1 MESSLDTLDPSVP
14 DYSVVIPVRNEAH
27 NIPPL
32 IAELKT
38 VMTAHQPYEIV
49 IVDDGSDDATPEVLG
64 DQARACPELRVIRH
78 RSGAGQSAAITTG
91 VNEARA
97 GIIITLDGDGQNDPA
112 DIPAL
117 LDRFREAD
125 DPDSLLVTGQRQ
137 KRRDSLL
144 KRASSRVANAV
155 RGTLLGDRT
164 PDIGCGLK
172 VFSRPA
178 YLAMP
183 GFDHMHRF
191 LPALMLRQGGRV
203 LSVPVNHRPREH
215 GATKYGV
222 FDRLWVGL
230 VDLLGVMWLQRRA
243 GTPAPGTLGNGEGS
257 GFVDRLGARWLKR
270 RTVAPEIEEG
280 SGEEAGS

>member
-1 MESSLDTLDPSVP
+1 MEKSLDTSVP
-14 DYSVVIPVRNEAH
+14 DFSVVVPVRNEAD
-27 NIPPL
+27 NISPL

-38 VMTAHQPYEIV
+38 VMTALQPYEIV
-49 IVDDGSDDATPEVLG
+49 IVDDGSDDATPEVLR

-78 RSGAGQSAAITTG
+78 RSSVGQSAAITTG

-125 DPDSLLVTGQRQ
+125 NPDLLLVTGERQ

-144 KRASSRVANAV
+144 KRLSSRVANAV
-155 RGTLLGDRT
+155 RGTLLGDHT
-164 PDIGCGLK
+164 PDTGCGLK

-191 LPALMLRQGGRV
+191 LPALMLCQGGHV
-203 LSVPVNHRPREH
+203 LSVPVNHRARQH
-215 GATKYGV
+215 GVTKYGV
-222 FDRLWVGL
+222 FDRLRVGI
-230 VDLLGVMWLQRRA
+230 VDLFGVMWLQRRP
-243 GTPAPGTLGNGEGS
+243 GTPIPGNAEGS
-257 GFVDRLGARWLKR
+257 GFIDRLGARWLKR
-270 RTVAPEIEEG
+270 RAVAPEIDQG
-280 SGEEAGS
+280 AREEAGS

>member
-1 MESSLDTLDPSVP
+1 MEKSLDTSVP
-14 DYSVVIPVRNEAH
+14 DFSVVVPVRNEAD
-27 NIPPL
+27 NISPL

-38 VMTAHQPYEIV
+38 VMTALQPYEIV
-49 IVDDGSDDATPEVLG
+49 IVDDGSDDATPEVLR

-78 RSGAGQSAAITTG
+78 RSSAGQSAAITNG

-125 DPDSLLVTGQRQ
+125 NPDLLLVTGERQ
-137 KRRDSLL
+137 KRWDSLL
-144 KRASSRVANAV
+144 KRLSSRVANAV
-155 RGTLLGDRT
+155 RGTLLGDHT
-164 PDIGCGLK
+164 PDAGCGLK

-191 LPALMLRQGGRV
+191 LPALMLCQGGHV
-203 LSVPVNHRPREH
+203 LSVPVNHRARQH

-222 FDRLWVGL
+222 FDRLGVGI
-230 VDLLGVMWLQRRA
+230 VDLFGVMWLQRRP
-243 GTPAPGTLGNGEGS
+243 GTPIPGNAEGS
-257 GFVDRLGARWLKR
+257 GFIDRLGARWLKR
-270 RTVAPEIEEG
+270 RAVAPEIDQG
-280 SGEEAGS
+280 AREEAGS

>member
-1 MESSLDTLDPSVP
+1 MEKSLDTSVP
-14 DYSVVIPVRNEAH
+14 DFSVVVPVRNEAD
-27 NIPPL
+27 NISPL

-38 VMTAHQPYEIV
+38 VMTALQPYEIV
-49 IVDDGSDDATPEVLG
+49 IVDDGSDDATPEVLR

-78 RSGAGQSAAITTG
+78 RSSAGQSAAITTG

-125 DPDSLLVTGQRQ
+125 NPDLLLVTGERQ

-144 KRASSRVANAV
+144 KRLSSRVANAV
-155 RGTLLGDRT
+155 RGTLLGDYT
-164 PDIGCGLK
+164 PDTGCGLK

-191 LPALMLRQGGRV
+191 MPALMLCQGGHV
-203 LSVPVNHRPREH
+203 LSVPVNHRARQH
-215 GATKYGV
+215 GVTKYGV
-222 FDRLWVGL
+222 FDRLGMGI
-230 VDLLGVMWLQRRA
+230 VDLFGVMWLQRRS
-243 GTPAPGTLGNGEGS
+243 GTPVLGNAEGS
-257 GFVDRLGARWLKR
+257 GFIDRLGARWLKR
-270 RTVAPEIEEG
+270 RALAPEIDQG
-280 SGEEAGS
+280 AGEEAGS

>member
-1 MESSLDTLDPSVP
+1 MENSLDTSVP
-14 DYSVVIPVRNEAH
+14 DFSVVVPVRNEAD
-27 NIPPL
+27 NISPL

-38 VMTAHQPYEIV
+38 VMTALQPYEIV
-49 IVDDGSDDATPEVLG
+49 IVDDGSDDATPEVLR

-78 RSGAGQSAAITTG
+78 RSSAGQSAAITTG

-125 DPDSLLVTGQRQ
+125 NPDLLLVTGERQ
-137 KRRDSLL
+137 KRWDSLL
-144 KRASSRVANAV
+144 KRLSSRVANAV
-155 RGTLLGDRT
+155 RGTLLGDHT
-164 PDIGCGLK
+164 PDAGCGLK

-191 LPALMLRQGGRV
+191 LSALMLCQGGHV
-203 LSVPVNHRPREH
+203 LSVPVNHRARQH

-222 FDRLWVGL
+222 FDRLGVGI
-230 VDLLGVMWLQRRA
+230 VDLFGVMWLQRRP
-243 GTPAPGTLGNGEGS
+243 GTPVPGNAEGLG
-257 GFVDRLGARWLKR
+257 FIDRLGARWLKR
-270 RTVAPEIEEG
+270 RAVAPEIDQG
-280 SGEEAGS
+280 AGEEAGS

>member
-1 MESSLDTLDPSVP
+1 MENSLDTSVP
-14 DYSVVIPVRNEAH
+14 DFSVVVPVRNEAD
-27 NIPPL
+27 NISPL

-38 VMTAHQPYEIV
+38 VMTALQPYEIV
-49 IVDDGSDDATPEVLG
+49 IVDDGSDDATPEVLR

-78 RSGAGQSAAITTG
+78 RSSAGQSAAITTG

-125 DPDSLLVTGQRQ
+125 NPDLLLVTGERQ
-137 KRRDSLL
+137 KRWDSLL
-144 KRASSRVANAV
+144 KRLSSRVANAV
-155 RGTLLGDRT
+155 RGTLLGDHT
-164 PDIGCGLK
+164 PDTGCGLK

-191 LPALMLRQGGRV
+191 LPALMLRQSGHV
-203 LSVPVNHRPREH
+203 LSVPVNHRARQH
-215 GATKYGV
+215 GVTKYGV
-222 FDRLWVGL
+222 FDRLGVGI
-230 VDLLGVMWLQRRA
+230 VDLFGVMWLQRRP
-243 GTPAPGTLGNGEGS
+243 GTPVPGNAEGS
-257 GFVDRLGARWLKR
+257 GFIDRLGARWLKR
-270 RTVAPEIEEG
+270 RAVAPEIDQG
-280 SGEEAGS
+280 AGEEAGS

>member
-1 MESSLDTLDPSVP
+1 MEKSLDTSVP
-14 DYSVVIPVRNEAH
+14 DFSVVVPVRNEAD
-27 NIPPL
+27 NISPL

-38 VMTAHQPYEIV
+38 VMTALQPYEIV
-49 IVDDGSDDATPEVLG
+49 IVDDGSDDATPEVLRG
-64 DQARACPELRVIRH
+64 QARACPELRVIRH
-78 RSGAGQSAAITTG
+78 RSSAGQSAAITTG

-125 DPDSLLVTGQRQ
+125 NPDLLLVTGERQ

-144 KRASSRVANAV
+144 KRLSSRVANAV
-155 RGTLLGDRT
+155 RGTLLGDHT
-164 PDIGCGLK
+164 PDTGCGLK

-191 LPALMLRQGGRV
+191 LPALMLRQSGHV
-203 LSVPVNHRPREH
+203 LSVPVNHRARQH

-222 FDRLWVGL
+222 FDRLGVGI
-230 VDLLGVMWLQRRA
+230 VDLFGVMWLQRRP
-243 GTPAPGTLGNGEGS
+243 GTPVPGNAEGLG
-257 GFVDRLGARWLKR
+257 FIARLGARWLKR
-270 RTVAPEIEEG
+270 RAVAPEIDQG
-280 SGEEAGS
+280 AGEEAGS

>member
-1 MESSLDTLDPSVP
+1 MENSLDTSVP
-14 DYSVVIPVRNEAH
+14 DFSVVVPVRNEAD
-27 NIPPL
+27 NISPL

-38 VMTAHQPYEIV
+38 VMTALQPYEIV
-49 IVDDGSDDATPEVLG
+49 IVDDGSDDATPEVLR

-78 RSGAGQSAAITTG
+78 RSSVGQSAAITTG

-125 DPDSLLVTGQRQ
+125 NPDLLLVTGERQ

-144 KRASSRVANAV
+144 KRLSSRVANAV
-155 RGTLLGDRT
+155 RGTLLGDHT
-164 PDIGCGLK
+164 PDTGCGLK

-191 LPALMLRQGGRV
+191 LPALMLCQGGHV
-203 LSVPVNHRPREH
+203 LSVPVNHRARQH

-222 FDRLWVGL
+222 FDRLGVGI
-230 VDLLGVMWLQRRA
+230 VDLFGVMWLQRRP
-243 GTPAPGTLGNGEGS
+243 GTPVPGNAEGS
-257 GFVDRLGARWLKR
+257 GFIDRLGARWLKR
-270 RTVAPEIEEG
+270 RAVAPEIDQG
-280 SGEEAGS
+280 AGEEAGS

>member
-1 MESSLDTLDPSVP
+1 MEKSLDTSVP
-14 DYSVVIPVRNEAH
+14 DFSVVVPVRNEAD
-27 NIPPL
+27 NISPL

-38 VMTAHQPYEIV
+38 VMTALQPYEIV
-49 IVDDGSDDATPEVLG
+49 IVDDGSDDATPEVLR

-78 RSGAGQSAAITTG
+78 RSSAGQSAAITTG

-125 DPDSLLVTGQRQ
+125 NPDLLLVTGERQ
-137 KRRDSLL
+137 KRWDSLL
-144 KRASSRVANAV
+144 KRFSSRVANAV
-155 RGTLLGDRT
+155 RGTLLADHT
-164 PDIGCGLK
+164 PDTGCGLK

-191 LPALMLRQGGRV
+191 LPALMLCQGGHV
-203 LSVPVNHRPREH
+203 LSVPVNHRARQH

-222 FDRLWVGL
+222 FDRLGVGI
-230 VDLLGVMWLQRRA
+230 VDLFGVMWLQRRP
-243 GTPAPGTLGNGEGS
+243 GTPVPGNAEGS
-257 GFVDRLGARWLKR
+257 GFIDRLGARWLKR
-270 RTVAPEIEEG
+270 RAVAPEIDQG
-280 SGEEAGS
+280 AGEEAGS

>member
-1 MESSLDTLDPSVP
+1 MEKSLDTSVP
-14 DYSVVIPVRNEAH
+14 DFSVVVPVRNEAD
-27 NIPPL
+27 NISPL

-38 VMTAHQPYEIV
+38 VMTALQPYEIV
-49 IVDDGSDDATPEVLG
+49 IVDDGSDDATPEVLR

-78 RSGAGQSAAITTG
+78 RSSAGQSAAITTG

-125 DPDSLLVTGQRQ
+125 NPDLLLVTGERQ
-137 KRRDSLL
+137 KRWDSLL
-144 KRASSRVANAV
+144 KRLSSRVANAV
-155 RGTLLGDRT
+155 RGTLLGDHT
-164 PDIGCGLK
+164 PDTGCGLK

-191 LPALMLRQGGRV
+191 LPALMLCQGGHV
-203 LSVPVNHRPREH
+203 LSVPVNHRARQH
-215 GATKYGV
+215 GVTKYGV
-222 FDRLWVGL
+222 FDRLGVGI
-230 VDLLGVMWLQRRA
+230 VDLFGVMWLQRRP
-243 GTPAPGTLGNGEGS
+243 GTPVPGNAEGS
-257 GFVDRLGARWLKR
+257 GFIDRLGARWLKR
-270 RTVAPEIEEG
+270 RAVAPEIDQG
-280 SGEEAGS
+280 AGEEAGS

>member
-1 MESSLDTLDPSVP
+1 MEKSLDTSVP
-14 DYSVVIPVRNEAH
+14 DFSVVVPVRNEAD
-27 NIPPL
+27 NISPL

-38 VMTAHQPYEIV
+38 VMTALQPYEIV
-49 IVDDGSDDATPEVLG
+49 IVDDGSDDATPEVLR

-78 RSGAGQSAAITTG
+78 RSSAGQSAAITTG

-125 DPDSLLVTGQRQ
+125 NPDLLLVTGERQ

-144 KRASSRVANAV
+144 KRLSSRVANAV
-155 RGTLLGDRT
+155 RGTLLGDHT
-164 PDIGCGLK
+164 PDTGCGLK

-191 LPALMLRQGGRV
+191 LPALMLCQGGHV
-203 LSVPVNHRPREH
+203 LSVPVNHRARQL

-222 FDRLWVGL
+222 FDRLGVGI
-230 VDLLGVMWLQRRA
+230 VDLFGVMWLQRRP
-243 GTPAPGTLGNGEGS
+243 GTPVPGNAEGS
-257 GFVDRLGARWLKR
+257 GFIDRLGARWLKR
-270 RTVAPEIEEG
+270 RAVAPEIDQG
-280 SGEEAGS
+280 AGEEAGS

>member
-1 MESSLDTLDPSVP
+1 MEKSLDTSVP
-14 DYSVVIPVRNEAH
+14 DFSVVVPVRNEAD
-27 NIPPL
+27 NISPL

-38 VMTAHQPYEIV
+38 VMTALQPYEIV
-49 IVDDGSDDATPEVLG
+49 IVDDGSDDATPEVLR

-78 RSGAGQSAAITTG
+78 RSSAGQSAAITNG

-125 DPDSLLVTGQRQ
+125 NPDLLLVTGERQ
-137 KRRDSLL
+137 KRWDSLL
-144 KRASSRVANAV
+144 KRLSSRVANAV
-155 RGTLLGDRT
+155 RGTLLGDHT
-164 PDIGCGLK
+164 PDTGCGLK

-191 LPALMLRQGGRV
+191 LSALMLRQCGYV
-203 LSVPVNHRPREH
+203 LSVPVNHRARQH
-215 GATKYGV
+215 GVTKYGV
-222 FDRLWVGL
+222 FDRLGVGI
-230 VDLLGVMWLQRRA
+230 VDLFGVMWLQRRP
-243 GTPAPGTLGNGEGS
+243 GTPVPGNAEGS
-257 GFVDRLGARWLKR
+257 GFIDRLGARWLKR
-270 RTVAPEIEEG
+270 RAVAPEIDQG
-280 SGEEAGS
+280 AGEEAGS

>member
-1 MESSLDTLDPSVP
+1 MENSLDTSVP
-14 DYSVVIPVRNEAH
+14 DYSVVVPVRNEAH

-64 DQARACPELRVIRH
+64 DQSQSCSELRAVRH
-78 RSGAGQSAAITTG
+78 RTGAGQSAAITTG

-125 DPDSLLVTGQRQ
+125 DPDRLLVTGERQ
-137 KRRDSLL
+137 KRRDSLM

-155 RGTLLGDRT
+155 RGTLLGDHT
-164 PDIGCGLK
+164 PDTGCGLK
-172 VFSRPA
+172 VFSRQA

-203 LSVPVNHRPREH
+203 ASVPVNHRPRQH

-222 FDRLWVGL
+222 FDRLGVGI
-230 VDLLGVMWLQRRA
+230 VDLLGVMWLQRR
-243 GTPAPGTLGNGEGS
+243 PGNSPGGGS
-257 GFVDRLGARWLKR
+257 GFVDRLGRRWLKR
-270 RTVAPEIEEG
+270 RVMAPEIDRG
-280 SGEEAGS
+280 AGEEAGS

>member
-1 MESSLDTLDPSVP
+1 MEKSLDTSVP
-14 DYSVVIPVRNEAH
+14 DFSVVVPVRNEAD
-27 NIPPL
+27 NISPL

-38 VMTAHQPYEIV
+38 VMTALQPYEIV
-49 IVDDGSDDATPEVLG
+49 IVDDGSDDATPEVLR

-78 RSGAGQSAAITTG
+78 RSSTGQSAAITTG

-125 DPDSLLVTGQRQ
+125 NPDLLLVTGERQ
-137 KRRDSLL
+137 KRWDSLL
-144 KRASSRVANAV
+144 KRLSSRVANAV
-155 RGTLLGDRT
+155 RGTLLGDHT
-164 PDIGCGLK
+164 PDAGCGLK

-191 LPALMLRQGGRV
+191 LPALMLRQSGHV
-203 LSVPVNHRPREH
+203 LSVPVNHRARQH

-222 FDRLWVGL
+222 FDRLGVGI
-230 VDLLGVMWLQRRA
+230 VDLFGVMWLQRRP
-243 GTPAPGTLGNGEGS
+243 GTPVPGNAEGS
-257 GFVDRLGARWLKR
+257 GFIDRLGARWLKR
-270 RTVAPEIEEG
+270 RAVAPEIDQG
-280 SGEEAGS
+280 AGEEAGSCAPRS

>member
-1 MESSLDTLDPSVP
+1 MEKSLDTSVP
-14 DYSVVIPVRNEAH
+14 DFSVVVPVRNEAD
-27 NIPPL
+27 NISPL

-38 VMTAHQPYEIV
+38 VMTALQPYEIV
-49 IVDDGSDDATPEVLG
+49 IVDDGSDDATPEVLR

-78 RSGAGQSAAITTG
+78 RSSVGQSAAITTG

-125 DPDSLLVTGQRQ
+125 NPDLLLVTGERQ
-137 KRRDSLL
+137 KRWDSLL
-144 KRASSRVANAV
+144 KRLSSRVANAV
-155 RGTLLGDRT
+155 RGTLLGDHT
-164 PDIGCGLK
+164 PDTGCGLK

-191 LPALMLRQGGRV
+191 LPALMLCQGGHV
-203 LSVPVNHRPREH
+203 LSVPVNHRARQH
-215 GATKYGV
+215 GVTKYGV
-222 FDRLWVGL
+222 FDRLGVGI
-230 VDLLGVMWLQRRA
+230 VDLFGVMWLQRRP
-243 GTPAPGTLGNGEGS
+243 GTPVPGNAEGS
-257 GFVDRLGARWLKR
+257 GFIDRLGARWLKR
-270 RTVAPEIEEG
+270 RAVAPEIDQG
-280 SGEEAGS
+280 AGEEAGS

>member
-1 MESSLDTLDPSVP
+1 MEKSLDTSVP
-14 DYSVVIPVRNEAH
+14 DFSVVVPVRNEAD
-27 NIPPL
+27 NISPL

-38 VMTAHQPYEIV
+38 VMTALQPYEIV
-49 IVDDGSDDATPEVLG
+49 IVDDGSDDATPEVLR

-78 RSGAGQSAAITTG
+78 RSSVGQSAAITTG

-117 LDRFREAD
+117 LDHFREAD
-125 DPDSLLVTGQRQ
+125 NPDLLLVTGERQ

-144 KRASSRVANAV
+144 KRLSSRVANAV
-155 RGTLLGDRT
+155 RGTLLGDHT
-164 PDIGCGLK
+164 PDTGCGLK

-191 LPALMLRQGGRV
+191 LPALMLCQGGHV
-203 LSVPVNHRPREH
+203 LSVPVNHRARQH

-222 FDRLWVGL
+222 FDRLGVGI
-230 VDLLGVMWLQRRA
+230 VDLFGVMWLQRRP
-243 GTPAPGTLGNGEGS
+243 GTPVPGNAEGS
-257 GFVDRLGARWLKR
+257 GFIDRLGARWLKR
-270 RTVAPEIEEG
+270 RAVAPEIDQG
-280 SGEEAGS
+280 AGEEAGS

>member
-1 MESSLDTLDPSVP
+1 MENSLDTSVP
-14 DYSVVIPVRNEAH
+14 DFSVVVPVRNEAD
-27 NIPPL
+27 NISPL

-38 VMTAHQPYEIV
+38 VMTALQPYEIV
-49 IVDDGSDDATPEVLG
+49 IVDDGSDDATPEVLR

-78 RSGAGQSAAITTG
+78 RSSVGQSAAITTG

-125 DPDSLLVTGQRQ
+125 NPDLLLVTGERQ

-144 KRASSRVANAV
+144 KRLSSRVANAV
-155 RGTLLGDRT
+155 RGTLLGDHT
-164 PDIGCGLK
+164 PDTGCGLK

-191 LPALMLRQGGRV
+191 LPALMLCQGGHV
-203 LSVPVNHRPREH
+203 LSVPVNHRARQH

-222 FDRLWVGL
+222 FDRLGVGI
-230 VDLLGVMWLQRRA
+230 VDLFGVMWLQRRS
-243 GTPAPGTLGNGEGS
+243 GTPVLGNAEGS
-257 GFVDRLGARWLKR
+257 GFIDRLGARWLKR
-270 RTVAPEIEEG
+270 RAVAPEIDQG
-280 SGEEAGS
+280 AGEEAGS

>member
-1 MESSLDTLDPSVP
+1 MENSLDTSVP
-14 DYSVVIPVRNEAH
+14 DFSVVVPVRNEAD
-27 NIPPL
+27 NISPL

-38 VMTAHQPYEIV
+38 VMTALQPYEIV
-49 IVDDGSDDATPEVLG
+49 IVDDGSDDATPEVLR
-64 DQARACPELRVIRH
+64 DQARACPELRVIHH
-78 RSGAGQSAAITTG
+78 RSSAGQSAAITTG

-125 DPDSLLVTGQRQ
+125 NPDLLLVTGERQ
-137 KRRDSLL
+137 KRWDSLL
-144 KRASSRVANAV
+144 KRLSSRVANAV
-155 RGTLLGDRT
+155 RGTLLGDHT
-164 PDIGCGLK
+164 PDTGCGLK

-191 LPALMLRQGGRV
+191 MPALMLCQGGHV
-203 LSVPVNHRPREH
+203 LSVPVNHRARQH

-222 FDRLWVGL
+222 FDRLGVGI
-230 VDLLGVMWLQRRA
+230 VDLFGVMWLQRRP
-243 GTPAPGTLGNGEGS
+243 GTPVPGNAEGS
-257 GFVDRLGARWLKR
+257 GFIDRLGARWLKR
-270 RTVAPEIEEG
+270 RAVAPEIDQG
-280 SGEEAGS
+280 AGEEAGS

>member
-1 MESSLDTLDPSVP
+1 MEKSLDTSVP
-14 DYSVVIPVRNEAH
+14 DFSVVVPVRNEAD
-27 NIPPL
+27 NISPL

-38 VMTAHQPYEIV
+38 VMTALQPYEIV
-49 IVDDGSDDATPEVLG
+49 IVDDGSDDATPEVLR

-78 RSGAGQSAAITTG
+78 RSSAGQSAAITTG

-125 DPDSLLVTGQRQ
+125 NPDLLLVTGERQ
-137 KRRDSLL
+137 KRWDSLL
-144 KRASSRVANAV
+144 KRLSSRVANDV
-155 RGTLLGDRT
+155 RGTLLGDHT
-164 PDIGCGLK
+164 PDTGCGLK

-191 LPALMLRQGGRV
+191 LPALMLCQGGHV
-203 LSVPVNHRPREH
+203 LSVPVNHRARQH

-222 FDRLWVGL
+222 FDRLGVGI
-230 VDLLGVMWLQRRA
+230 VDLFGVMWLQRRP
-243 GTPAPGTLGNGEGS
+243 GTPVPGNAEGS
-257 GFVDRLGARWLKR
+257 GFIDRLGARWLKR
-270 RTVAPEIEEG
+270 RAVAPEIDQG
-280 SGEEAGS
+280 AGEEAGS

>member
-1 MESSLDTLDPSVP
+1 MEKSLDTSVP
-14 DYSVVIPVRNEAH
+14 DFSVVVPVRNEAD
-27 NIPPL
+27 NISPL

-38 VMTAHQPYEIV
+38 VMTALQPYEIV
-49 IVDDGSDDATPEVLG
+49 IVDDGSDDATPEVLR

-78 RSGAGQSAAITTG
+78 RSSAGQSAAITTG

-125 DPDSLLVTGQRQ
+125 NPDLLLVTGERQ
-137 KRRDSLL
+137 KRWDSLL
-144 KRASSRVANAV
+144 KRLSSRVANAV
-155 RGTLLGDRT
+155 RGTLLGDHT
-164 PDIGCGLK
+164 PDAGCGLK

-191 LPALMLRQGGRV
+191 LPALMLCQGGHV
-203 LSVPVNHRPREH
+203 LSVPVNHRARQH
-215 GATKYGV
+215 GVTKYGV
-222 FDRLWVGL
+222 FDRLGVGI
-230 VDLLGVMWLQRRA
+230 VDLFGVMWLQRRP
-243 GTPAPGTLGNGEGS
+243 GTPVPGNAEGS
-257 GFVDRLGARWLKR
+257 GFIDRLGARWLKR
-270 RTVAPEIEEG
+270 RAVAPEIDQG
-280 SGEEAGS
+280 AGEEAGS

>member
-1 MESSLDTLDPSVP
+1 MEKSLDTSVP
-14 DYSVVIPVRNEAH
+14 DFSVVVPVRNEAD
-27 NIPPL
+27 NISPL

-38 VMTAHQPYEIV
+38 VMTALQPYEIV
-49 IVDDGSDDATPEVLG
+49 IVDDGSDDATPEVLR

-78 RSGAGQSAAITTG
+78 RSSAGQSAAITTG

-125 DPDSLLVTGQRQ
+125 NPDLLLVTGERQ

-144 KRASSRVANAV
+144 KRLSSRVANAV
-155 RGTLLGDRT
+155 RGTLLGDHT
-164 PDIGCGLK
+164 PDTGCGLK

-191 LPALMLRQGGRV
+191 LPALMLCQGGHV
-203 LSVPVNHRPREH
+203 LSVPVNHRARQH
-215 GATKYGV
+215 GVTKYGV
-222 FDRLWVGL
+222 FDRLGVGI
-230 VDLLGVMWLQRRA
+230 VDLFGVMWLQRRP
-243 GTPAPGTLGNGEGS
+243 GTPVPGNAEGS
-257 GFVDRLGARWLKR
+257 GFIDRLGARWLKR
-270 RTVAPEIEEG
+270 RAVAPEIDQG
-280 SGEEAGS
+280 AGEEAGS

>member
-1 MESSLDTLDPSVP
+1 MENSLDTSVP
-14 DYSVVIPVRNEAH
+14 DFSVVVPVRNEAD
-27 NIPPL
+27 NISPL

-38 VMTAHQPYEIV
+38 VMTALQPYEIV
-49 IVDDGSDDATPEVLG
+49 IVDDGSDDATPEVLR

-78 RSGAGQSAAITTG
+78 RSSAGQSAAITTG

-125 DPDSLLVTGQRQ
+125 NPDLLLVTGERQ
-137 KRRDSLL
+137 KRWDSLL
-144 KRASSRVANAV
+144 KRLSSRVANAV
-155 RGTLLGDRT
+155 RGTLLGDHT
-164 PDIGCGLK
+164 PDTGCGLK

-191 LPALMLRQGGRV
+191 LPALMLCQGGHV
-203 LSVPVNHRPREH
+203 LSVPVNHRARQH

-222 FDRLWVGL
+222 FDRLGVGI
-230 VDLLGVMWLQRRA
+230 VDLFGVMWLQRRP
-243 GTPAPGTLGNGEGS
+243 GTPVPGNAEGS
-257 GFVDRLGARWLKR
+257 GFIDRLGARWLKR
-270 RTVAPEIEEG
+270 RAVAPEIDQG
-280 SGEEAGS
+280 AGEEAGSCAPRS

>member
-1 MESSLDTLDPSVP
+1 MEKSLDTSVP
-14 DYSVVIPVRNEAH
+14 DFSVVVPVRNEAD
-27 NIPPL
+27 NISPL

-38 VMTAHQPYEIV
+38 VMTALQPYEIV
-49 IVDDGSDDATPEVLG
+49 IVDDGSDDATPEVLR

-78 RSGAGQSAAITTG
+78 RSSAGQSAAITTG

-125 DPDSLLVTGQRQ
+125 NPDLLLVTGERQ

-144 KRASSRVANAV
+144 KRLSSRVANAV
-155 RGTLLGDRT
+155 RGTLLGDHT
-164 PDIGCGLK
+164 PDTGCGLK

-191 LPALMLRQGGRV
+191 LPALMLCQGGHV
-203 LSVPVNHRPREH
+203 LSVPVNHRARQH

-222 FDRLWVGL
+222 FDRLGVGI
-230 VDLLGVMWLQRRA
+230 VDLFGVMWLQRRP
-243 GTPAPGTLGNGEGS
+243 GTPVPGNAEGS
-257 GFVDRLGARWLKR
+257 GFIDRLGARWLKR
-270 RTVAPEIEEG
+270 RAVAPEIDQG
-280 SGEEAGS
+280 AGEEAGS

>member
-1 MESSLDTLDPSVP
+1 MENSLDTSVP
-14 DYSVVIPVRNEAH
+14 DFSVVVPVRNEAD
-27 NIPPL
+27 NISPL

-38 VMTAHQPYEIV
+38 VMTALQPYEIV
-49 IVDDGSDDATPEVLG
+49 IVDDGSDDATPEVLR
-64 DQARACPELRVIRH
+64 DQARACSELRVIRH
-78 RSGAGQSAAITTG
+78 RSSAGQSAAITTG

-125 DPDSLLVTGQRQ
+125 NPDLLLVTGERQ
-137 KRRDSLL
+137 KRWDSLL
-144 KRASSRVANAV
+144 KRLSSRVANAV
-155 RGTLLGDRT
+155 RGTLLGDHT
-164 PDIGCGLK
+164 PDTGCGLK

-191 LPALMLRQGGRV
+191 LPALMLCQGGHV
-203 LSVPVNHRPREH
+203 LSVPVNHRARQH

-222 FDRLWVGL
+222 FDRLGVGI
-230 VDLLGVMWLQRRA
+230 VDLFGVMWLQRRP
-243 GTPAPGTLGNGEGS
+243 GTPVPGNAEGS
-257 GFVDRLGARWLKR
+257 GFIDRLGARWLKR
-270 RTVAPEIEEG
+270 RAVAPEIDQG
-280 SGEEAGS
+280 AGEEAGS

>member
-1 MESSLDTLDPSVP
+1 MEKSLDTSVP
-14 DYSVVIPVRNEAH
+14 DFSVVVPVRNEAD
-27 NIPPL
+27 NISPL

-38 VMTAHQPYEIV
+38 VMTALQPYEIV
-49 IVDDGSDDATPEVLG
+49 IVDDGSDDATPEVLR

-78 RSGAGQSAAITTG
+78 RSSAGQSAAITTG

-125 DPDSLLVTGQRQ
+125 NPDLLLVTGERQ
-137 KRRDSLL
+137 KRWDSLL
-144 KRASSRVANAV
+144 KRLSSRVANAV
-155 RGTLLGDRT
+155 RGTLLGDHT
-164 PDIGCGLK
+164 PDTGCGLK

-191 LPALMLRQGGRV
+191 LPALMLRQGGHV
-203 LSVPVNHRPREH
+203 LSVPVNDRARQH

-222 FDRLWVGL
+222 FDRLGVGI
-230 VDLLGVMWLQRRA
+230 VDLFGVMWLQRRP
-243 GTPAPGTLGNGEGS
+243 GTPVPGNAEGS
-257 GFVDRLGARWLKR
+257 GFIDRLGARWLKR
-270 RTVAPEIEEG
+270 RAVAPEIDQG
-280 SGEEAGS
+280 AGEEAGS

>member
-1 MESSLDTLDPSVP
+1 MENSLDTSVP
-14 DYSVVIPVRNEAH
+14 DFSVVVPVRNEAD
-27 NIPPL
+27 NISPL

-38 VMTAHQPYEIV
+38 VMTALQPYEIV
-49 IVDDGSDDATPEVLG
+49 IVDDGSDDATPEVLR

-78 RSGAGQSAAITTG
+78 RSSAGQSAAITTG

-125 DPDSLLVTGQRQ
+125 NPDLLLVTGERQ
-137 KRRDSLL
+137 IRRDSPP
-144 KRASSRVANAV
+144 KRLSSRVANAV
-155 RGTLLGDRT
+155 RGTLLGDHT
-164 PDIGCGLK
+164 PDTGCGLK
-172 VFSRPA
+172 IFSRPA

-191 LPALMLRQGGRV
+191 LPALMLCQGGHV
-203 LSVPVNHRPREH
+203 LSVPVNHRARQH

-222 FDRLWVGL
+222 FDRLGVGI
-230 VDLLGVMWLQRRA
+230 VDLFGVMWLQRRP
-243 GTPAPGTLGNGEGS
+243 GTPVPGNAEGS
-257 GFVDRLGARWLKR
+257 GFIDRLGARWLKR
-270 RTVAPEIEEG
+270 RAVAPEIDQG
-280 SGEEAGS
+280 AGEEAGS

>member
-1 MESSLDTLDPSVP
+1 MENSLDTSVP
-14 DYSVVIPVRNEAH
+14 DFSVVVPVRNEAD
-27 NIPPL
+27 NISPL

-38 VMTAHQPYEIV
+38 VMTALQPYEIV
-49 IVDDGSDDATPEVLG
+49 IVDDGSDDATPEVLRG
-64 DQARACPELRVIRH
+64 QARACPELRVIRH
-78 RSGAGQSAAITTG
+78 RSSAGQSAAITTG

-125 DPDSLLVTGQRQ
+125 NPDLLLVTGERQ
-137 KRRDSLL
+137 KRWDSLL
-144 KRASSRVANAV
+144 KRLSSRVANAV
-155 RGTLLGDRT
+155 RGTLLGDHT
-164 PDIGCGLK
+164 PDTGCGLK

-191 LPALMLRQGGRV
+191 LPALMLCQGGHV
-203 LSVPVNHRPREH
+203 LSVPVNHRARQH

-222 FDRLWVGL
+222 FDRLGVGI
-230 VDLLGVMWLQRRA
+230 VDLFGVMWLQRRP
-243 GTPAPGTLGNGEGS
+243 GTPVPGNAEGS
-257 GFVDRLGARWLKR
+257 GFIDRLGVRWLKR
-270 RTVAPEIEEG
+270 RAVAPEIDQG
-280 SGEEAGS
+280 AGEEAGS

>member
-1 MESSLDTLDPSVP
+1 MEKSLDTSVP
-14 DYSVVIPVRNEAH
+14 DFSVVVPVRNEAD
-27 NIPPL
+27 NISPL

-38 VMTAHQPYEIV
+38 VMTALQPYEIV
-49 IVDDGSDDATPEVLG
+49 IVDDGSDDATPEVLR

-78 RSGAGQSAAITTG
+78 RSSAGQSAAITTG

-125 DPDSLLVTGQRQ
+125 NPDLLLVTGERQ

-144 KRASSRVANAV
+144 KRLSSRVANAV
-155 RGTLLGDRT
+155 RGTLLGDHT
-164 PDIGCGLK
+164 PDAGCGLK

-191 LPALMLRQGGRV
+191 LPALMLCQGGHV
-203 LSVPVNHRPREH
+203 LSVPVNHRARQH

-222 FDRLWVGL
+222 FDRLGVGI
-230 VDLLGVMWLQRRA
+230 VDLFGVMWLQRRP
-243 GTPAPGTLGNGEGS
+243 GTPIPGNAEGS
-257 GFVDRLGARWLKR
+257 GFIDRLGARWLKR
-270 RTVAPEIEEG
+270 RAVAPEIDQG
-280 SGEEAGS
+280 AGEEAGS

>member
-1 MESSLDTLDPSVP
+1 MEKSLDTSVP
-14 DYSVVIPVRNEAH
+14 DFSVVVPVRNEAD
-27 NIPPL
+27 NISPL

-38 VMTAHQPYEIV
+38 VMTALQSYEIV
-49 IVDDGSDDATPEVLG
+49 IVDDGSDDATPEVLR

-78 RSGAGQSAAITTG
+78 RSSAGQSAAITTG

-125 DPDSLLVTGQRQ
+125 NPDLLLVTGERQ

-144 KRASSRVANAV
+144 KRLSSRVANAV
-155 RGTLLGDRT
+155 RGTLLGDHT
-164 PDIGCGLK
+164 PDTGCGLK

-191 LPALMLRQGGRV
+191 LPALMLCQGGHV
-203 LSVPVNHRPREH
+203 LSVPVNHRARQH
-215 GATKYGV
+215 GVTKYGV
-222 FDRLWVGL
+222 FDRLGVGI
-230 VDLLGVMWLQRRA
+230 VDLFGVMWLQRRP
-243 GTPAPGTLGNGEGS
+243 GTPIPGNAEGS
-257 GFVDRLGARWLKR
+257 GFIDRLGARWLKR
-270 RTVAPEIEEG
+270 RAVAPEIDQG
-280 SGEEAGS
+280 AREEAGS

>member
-1 MESSLDTLDPSVP
+1 MEKSLDTSVP
-14 DYSVVIPVRNEAH
+14 DFSVVVPVRNEAD
-27 NIPPL
+27 NISPL

-38 VMTAHQPYEIV
+38 VMTALQPYEIV
-49 IVDDGSDDATPEVLG
+49 IVDDGSDDATPEVLR

-78 RSGAGQSAAITTG
+78 RSSAGQSAAITNG

-125 DPDSLLVTGQRQ
+125 NPDLLLVTGERQ

-144 KRASSRVANAV
+144 KRLSSRVANAV
-155 RGTLLGDRT
+155 RGTLLGDHT
-164 PDIGCGLK
+164 PDTGCGLK

-191 LPALMLRQGGRV
+191 LPALMLCQGGHV
-203 LSVPVNHRPREH
+203 LSVPVNHRARQH
-215 GATKYGV
+215 GVTKYGV
-222 FDRLWVGL
+222 FDRLGVGI
-230 VDLLGVMWLQRRA
+230 VDLFGVMWLQRRP
-243 GTPAPGTLGNGEGS
+243 GTPVPGNAEGS
-257 GFVDRLGARWLKR
+257 GFIDRLGARWLKR
-270 RTVAPEIEEG
+270 RAVAPEIDQG
-280 SGEEAGS
+280 AGEEAGS